1 MKIYL
6 RKKVNANGTTSLFLE
21 YYSGYS
27 KDSKGRIK
35 HKRKYQFLDI
45 QIHTEPKNQKQR
57 NENKDLLEIANNIL
71 KKKQIEGLNS
81 DFEITPDDKLKIN
94 FIEYFQNSI
103 DKRNYKDSTLKA
115 FEITLKHLLDYCNPD
130 TTTFKNIDEN
140 FVTGFKS
147 YLDKLVIFDNQ
158 KLKNNSKR
166 LYFNAFKTIILQ
178 AYRSG
183 ILKKNPLLNI
193 KSYSLQDTEK
203 IYLTVEEIQKL
214 NDTECKKPLL
224 KRAFLFSCFTG
235 LRFSD
240 IYNLKWNQ
248 LNKDSGNTKIA
259 FKMRKTGRQEYLTL
273 SKQAMKYLGNK
284 GNPDSKI
291 FEGLK
296 YDMTVN
302 KGLIKWIMR
311 AGINKEITFHSA
323 RHSFATMLLTSG
335 VDLYTV
341 SKMLGHSKIETTQ
354 IYAKIIN
361 QKMIEAVNKIPEL
374 KNNIN

>member
-6 RKKVNANGTTSLFLE
+6 RKKVNANGKTSLFLE
-21 YYSGYS
+21 YYLGYS
-27 KDSKGRIK
+27 KDIKGRIK

-57 NENKDLLEIANNIL
+57 NENKDLLEVANNIL
-71 KKKQIEGLNS
+71 KKKQIEGLSS
-81 DFEITPDDKLKIN
+81 DFEITPDDKLKKN
-94 FIEYFQNSI
+94 FIEYFQESI
-103 DKRNYKDSTLKA
+103 EKRNYKDSTLKA
-115 FEITLKHLLDYCNPD
+115 FEITLKHLIDYCNPD
-130 TTTFKNIDEN
+130 TTTFKNIDYN
-140 FVTGFKS
+140 FITGFMN

-158 KLKNNSKR
+158 RLKNNSKR

-178 AYRSG
+178 AYRNG
-183 ILKKNPLLNI
+183 IFKKNPLLNI
-193 KSYSLQDTEK
+193 KGYSLQDTEK

-214 NDTECKKPLL
+214 NDTECNKPLL

-240 IYNLKWNQ
+240 ILNLKWKQ
-248 LNKDSGNTKIA
+248 LINDNGNYKIA
-259 FKMRKTGRQEYLTL
+259 FKMRKTSRQEYLTL

-302 KGLIKWIMR
+302 KGLIKWIMK
-311 AGINKEITFHSA
+311 AGIHKEITFHSA
-323 RHSFATMLLTSG
+323 RHTFATMLLTSG
-335 VDLYTV
+335 IDLYTV

-374 KNNIN
+374 K

>member
-6 RKKVNANGTTSLFLE
+6 RKKVNANGKTSLFLE

-57 NENKDLLEIANNIL
+57 NENKELLEVANNIL

-81 DFEITPDDKLKIN
+81 DFEITPDDKLKMN

-115 FEITLKHLLDYCNPD
+115 FEITLKHLIDYCNPD

-140 FVTGFKS
+140 FVTGFMS

-183 ILKKNPLLNI
+183 IFKKNPLLNI
-193 KSYSLQDTEK
+193 KGYSLQDTEK
-203 IYLTVEEIQKL
+203 IYLTLEEIQKL

-248 LNKDSGNTKIA
+248 LNKDSGNIKIA

-273 SKQAMKYLGNK
+273 SKQALKYLGNK
-284 GNPDSKI
+284 GNPESRI

-302 KGLIKWIMR
+302 KGLIKWVLK

-374 KNNIN
+374 K